1 MGIRHGRAPVCP
13 STREGASQTRSRRQC
28 TTDRGRELPE
38 EDLPGRSTSPSRPL
52 PPALPAKL
60 PIGAIAPW
68 VFFFGILMLVL
79 LYFVGAEQGATS
91 GEYVHEWAHDAH
103 HLLGFPCH

>member
-1 MGIRHGRAPVCP
+1 MAQHVAPP
-13 STREGASQTRSRRQC
+13 TA
-28 TTDRGRELPE
+28 TT
-38 EDLPGRSTSPSRPL
+38 
-52 PPALPAKL
+52 PALPAKL

-68 VFFFGILMLVL
+68 AVFFGILMLVL

-91 GEYVHEWAHDAH
+91 LFPGMYIHEFVHDGR

>member
-1 MGIRHGRAPVCP
+1 MAQHVA
-13 STREGASQTRSRRQC
+13 Q
-28 TTDRGRELPE
+28 
-38 EDLPGRSTSPSRPL
+38 
-52 PPALPAKL
+52 PPATTPTLPAKL

-68 VFFFGILMLVL
+68 AVFFGILMLVL

-91 GEYVHEWAHDAH
+91 VVSGSDVHEWVHDAR